1 MVASMANNMANKM
14 SCPHCGAEMNHHGDK
29 LVYAADAAGGPK
41 IDLGLGGFV
50 EEFHSCPKCGAAAS
64 RLPED

>member
-1 MVASMANNMANKM
+1 MAGIANNKM
-14 SCPHCGAEMNHHGDK
+14 RCPRCGAEMNHHGDK
-29 LVYAADAAGGPK
+29 LVYAADVAGGSK

-64 RLPED
+64 RFA

>member
-1 MVASMANNMANKM
+1 
-14 SCPHCGAEMNHHGDK
+14 MNHHGDK